1 MSHYPYLPIFIITD
15 KVNTNTMPT
24 VARETK
30 QVRIMRIPE
39 GGDHLPNEV
48 LNDAKMKLSS
58 VLVHQ
63 RPYRGLSQEE
73 ERKLLPEIIGVS
85 PDDNDFSERARK
97 YWAELTIDV
106 PQEGHQLN
114 VPVYESGEIPD
125 PQDPHVEDWI
135 KYQWAKDHPQV
146 AKSRQEAE
154 ANINK
159 RFFIYDPEREAKRE
173 NKESKMRQK
182 AYIELAKAS
191 ENEQK
196 MDVLV
201 RVLTDQK
208 PEKLSN
214 TEKENVLDTKV
225 NSDPE
230 EFISAATDDN
240 LAIRG
245 AIMDAVEHEVLN
257 KIGNQIMYQDEVI
270 ADSMDEAIAWF
281 KNDRNSGTVQEIK
294 AKLDEAKR

>member
-1 MSHYPYLPIFIITD
+1 
-15 KVNTNTMPT
+15 MPT

-39 GGDHLPNEV
+39 GGDHLPTEV

-73 ERKLLPEIIGVS
+73 ERELLPEVIGVS

-114 VPVYESGEIPD
+114 VPVYPEDEIPD

-173 NKESKMRQK
+173 NRESKMRQK
-182 AYIELAKAS
+182 AYMELAKAS

-201 RVLTDQK
+201 RVLTDQR
-208 PEKLSN
+208 PEKLSS
-214 TEKENVLDTKV
+214 TEKENILDTKV
-225 NSDPE
+225 NNDPE
-230 EFISAATDDN
+230 QFISAATDDN

-294 AKLDEAKR
+294 AKLNEAKR